1 MKYFLNNLQ
10 DKIIIID
17 TNGRILFINNSFIKF
32 IPISLDNLRGLK
44 IDHLIKDKSD
54 VDKILKGKNGES
66 IVYISTNNINKKCN
80 ITYSY
85 SKFNTTDAIF
95 INLSEVEN
103 HSYTKEHLESILDN
117 SNFMAWIKDKNG
129 KYIYMNK
136 LFAKAL
142 NANINEYIG
151 TSPVDYFN
159 KESVKRI
166 QATENVIIN
175 SKEAKVFDH
184 TYILKSG
191 KEIVLSR
198 CVYPILD
205 NNKEVTYI
213 IGLSKDITL
222 TNFIESSLNKSYDQL
237 TILQRL
243 LDQGTNTANDF
254 TVINKIKWNI
264 INTLGCSEFNFFIHY
279 NEYLVPYYCNNNFNS
294 SHCADSYIPI
304 EKDNFQSILDN
315 YNDYCM
321 LPIEK
326 HNDFIKNLYKDKFK
340 YIGVYPIKFNNDILG
355 ILHVCYKNK
364 VDFPSKNYSF
374 SATFAKQLGAI
385 INNCLLTEKL
395 KAEFNKR
402 LEIEEELSFLLN
414 TAVDITATIS
424 KDGKHKKISNSYTK
438 VLGWT
443 VDELNSGHWRDLIH
457 PDDINNILNIYKYNL
472 SKNYDSCNI
481 ICRML
486 SKNGEYRWLSWNCR
500 SFKEDSIYLC
510 TAKDITEE
518 KKLESENKIIEEA
531 LQLENIKNEFFA
543 NISHEFKTPLN
554 IILASLQIINKNIDS
569 NNILVHNNFNL
580 NNYLNSIK
588 QNSYRLLRL
597 ANNIIDMTKI
607 DTGYYEIHPKNH
619 NIISVIEDITMSVV
633 QYIEDKGIEIIFDT
647 DVEEKIIS
655 CDSEKVERI
664 MLNLLS
670 NAVKYVGKDGKIE
683 VKITTLSNDILV
695 SVKDNGV
702 GISEDK
708 IDLIFERF
716 MQVDNTMTRKC
727 EGSGIGLSIVE
738 SLVKLH
744 GGNITVTS
752 SKEKGTEFLFT
763 LPIKVIE
770 NEPIIDNFNS
780 NCMNTIEKCNIEFSD
795 I

>member
-1 MKYFLNNLQ
+1 MEYFLNNLQ

-17 TNGRILFINNSFIKF
+17 TNGRILFINNSFVKF
-32 IPISLDNLRGLK
+32 TSISLDNLRDLN
-44 IDHLIKDKSD
+44 IDHLIKGKSD
-54 VDKILKGKNGES
+54 VDNILKEKNGES
-66 IVYISTNNINKKCN
+66 IVHIVTNNIDKKCN
-80 ITYSY
+80 IIYCY
-85 SKFNTTDAIF
+85 NKFNTTDAIF
-95 INLSEVEN
+95 ITLSDVEDS
-103 HSYTKEHLESILDN
+103 SYTKEHLENILDN
-117 SNFMAWIKDKNG
+117 SNFMAWIKDKSG

-136 LFAKAL
+136 FFAKAL

-151 TSPVDYFN
+151 TSPIDYFD

-166 QATENVIIN
+166 QSTENVIIN
-175 SKEAKVFDH
+175 SKEARVFDD

-198 CVYPILD
+198 LVHPILD
-205 NNKEVTYI
+205 DNKEIKYI

-222 TNFIESSLNKSYDQL
+222 TNFIESSLSRSYDQL

-243 LDQGTNTANDF
+243 LDQGTNIANDF

-264 INTLGCSEFNFFIHY
+264 NNTLACSEFNFFIHY
-279 NEYLVPYYCNNNFNS
+279 NEHLVPYYSNNNFNS
-294 SHCADSYIPI
+294 SHNTDSYIQI
-304 EKDNFQSILDN
+304 DKEEFQSILAN
-315 YNDYCM
+315 YNDYCI

-326 HNDFIKNLYKDKFK
+326 YNDFVKNLYKDKFK
-340 YIGVYPIKFNNDILG
+340 YIGVYPIKFNKDILG
-355 ILHVCYKNK
+355 VLHVCYKNK
-364 VDFPSKNYSF
+364 VDFPSKNDSF
-374 SATFAKQLGAI
+374 STTFAKQLGAI
-385 INNCLLTEKL
+385 INNYLLTEKL
-395 KAEFNKR
+395 KIEFKKR

-414 TAVDITATIS
+414 TAVDITATIY

-443 VDELNSGHWRDLIH
+443 LEELNSNHWRNLIH
-457 PDDINNILNIYKYNL
+457 SDDINNIVNIL
-472 SKNYDSCNI
+472 SKSYDSYNI
-481 ICRML
+481 TCRML
-486 SKNGEYRWLSWNCR
+486 CKNGEYKWLSWNCR
-500 SFKEDSIYLC
+500 AFKEDNIYLC
-510 TAKDITEE
+510 TAKDITDE
-518 KKLESENKIIEEA
+518 KKLESQNKIIEEA
-531 LQLENIKNEFFA
+531 LHLENIKNEFFA

-554 IILASLQIINKNIDS
+554 IILASLQIINKNIR
-569 NNILVHNNFNL
+569 NGNILVHNNFNL
-580 NNYLNSIK
+580 DNYLNSIK

-619 NIISVIEDITMSVV
+619 NIVSVIEDITMSVV
-633 QYIEDKGIEIIFDT
+633 QYIEDKGIELIFDT

-670 NAVKYVGKDGKIE
+670 NAVKYVEKDGKIE
-683 VKITTLSNDILV
+683 VKITTLRNDILV
-695 SVKDNGV
+695 SVKDNGL

-744 GGNITVTS
+744 GGNITVNS
-752 SKEKGTEFLFT
+752 SKGRGSEFLFT
-763 LPIKVIE
+763 LPIHIIE
-770 NEPIIDNFNS
+770 NEPVIENINP
-780 NCMNTIEKCNIEFSD
+780 NCMDPIEKCNIEFSD
-795 I
+795 IYVV